1 MMTRVISITE
11 VKAKLSEIINRIIYN
26 TEEVIITKKGK
37 QIAALIPFEKYSR
50 FPSEKGEGL
59 ICAKGALA
67 DMEQEI
73 NNMTERIYTARVD
86 DRSREVNI

>member
-1 MMTRVISITE
+1 MTRVISITE
-11 VKAKLSEIINRIIYN
+11 AKAKLSEIINRIIYN
-26 TEEVIITKKGK
+26 KEEVIITKKGK

-50 FPSEKGEGL
+50 VPSEKGEGL

-73 NNMTERIYTARVD
+73 NNMTEQIYAARGD

>member
-1 MMTRVISITE
+1 MPRDISITE
-11 VKAKLSEIINRIIYN
+11 AKAKLSEIINRIIYN

-37 QIAALIPFEKYSR
+37 QIAALIPFEKYNR
-50 FPSEKGEGL
+50 LFTSEKSEGL

-67 DMEQEI
+67 DMEEEI
-73 NNMTERIYTARVD
+73 NNMTERIYDARVD